1 MLFWFSHEKKTR
13 EWYGYVWRREEEE
26 EKEKNASIDFI
37 HSRRTLCDF
46 FLLYSVEIG
55 EKIDI
60 EVFIIQEK
68 QREKKLESGLFVRM
82 FIANIWK
89 IIHM

>member
-1 MLFWFSHEKKTR
+1 MVIYDEEKKKK
-13 EWYGYVWRREEEE
+13 RR
-26 EKEKNASIDFI
+26 KKTPPLILYILVAHSI
-37 HSRRTLCDF
+37 F
-46 FLLYSVEIG
+46 FPLLFLFTVAEIG
-55 EKIDI
+55 RKKIDI

-68 QREKKLESGLFVRM
+68 QKKLESGLFVRM

>member
-1 MLFWFSHEKKTR
+1 MVMYDEEKKKKKRKKRLHWFYTF
-13 EWYGYVWRREEEE
+13 
-26 EKEKNASIDFI
+26 SS
-37 HSRRTLCDF
+37 HTQLF
-46 FLLYSVEIG
+46 FFYSVVAVEIG

-68 QREKKLESGLFVRM
+68 QRKKKLESGLFVRM